1 MLETLPGDPFSGS
14 SIVKATHWVQALL
27 LGAVGTSIA
36 VIAMAGIGLAML
48 QGRIPVR
55 RGVLIVIGCFTIFSA
70 RTIAEALRDAASDP
84 LSNERIL
91 PVAPPLYVASMPPPV
106 AYDPYA
112 GASVPIRPQDS
123 NQTVLPH

>member
-1 MLETLPGDPFSGS
+1 MIEALPGDPFSGS
-14 SIVKATHWVQALL
+14 SIVKATDWVQALL

-36 VIAMAGIGLAML
+36 VIALAGIGFAML

-70 RTIAEALRDAASDP
+70 RTIAEALQGVASAA
-84 LSNERIL
+84 LSNEVIL
-91 PVAPPLYVASMPPPV
+91 PVAPPTYVASVPPPV

-123 NQTVLPH
+123 NQNVLPH

>member
-1 MLETLPGDPFSGS
+1 
-14 SIVKATHWVQALL
+14 
-27 LGAVGTSIA
+27 
-36 VIAMAGIGLAML
+36 ML